1 MGLMDILLPLLL
13 LGGVYYLMQ
22 TGQLDKILTGA
33 GLPAPPPPFGSGA
46 KPEKPLQLPT
56 PQQPTTSPPPSS
68 GPAPSGGGGGST
80 ATGKTI
86 YQAIGNIM
94 TAGSGVTIRGGG
106 SSFRD
111 NIGYPCNKC
120 AREAT
125 WIFKPGTGGDWSP
138 KLGSHGDEGGKE
150 TLIEL
155 GNISINGTGG
165 DWRCEGPHM
174 TYNDVSG
181 GSGSAPKIGGLARVG
196 IKAVTWPLGG
206 NRIHHELWW
215 DQTGSGNNWKKFA
228 EFNGAATGCNAITCP
243 VPGSKCQDTMR
254 LDNPSGH
261 QFIAR
266 SMVEIRPGAG
276 GGGGGGTTTAPTPV
290 GGGDTVIKKVAAVIT
305 APARIS
311 AVPVAAPTGSDRT
324 NLSFTAAGYTSTY
337 HLYAGGLNWSRP
349 VGLLIYTDG
358 SAEYGLKN
366 PSDTYLLA
374 GGSGMIAVA
383 KRHNM
388 VLLTPLSPNKNCSDG
403 DGSCWYQ
410 GDPPG
415 YVRWLESLVRQ
426 IQAQYR
432 VDKRRVAFG
441 GYSSGAQLATE
452 YWVPSGAAQR
462 TMTDGVIVAIS
473 FGGSPKMSETF
484 YSPAFKANVHMNWN
498 VGQQDDSWLINDET
512 EGPAQGYNGK
522 AGYDHYTRLGFQTS
536 ANIIPGLDHDRDD
549 FGSVMDAMISR
560 HVPRYTLT
568 TTVQRGIIAPAI
580 VAPVQLPTANNDNTL
595 AQHLLLGLGTPRITP
610 KRIVTVTGTISGC
623 EPHFAPDGDLVFGL
637 MPDPQFKN
645 LLTPQNATHK
655 CSGGGLWCEGM
666 CQKMPNSLALSHPW
680 HQGDCVRGG
689 PFPKFPTPKVGDR
702 YTITGMYAIDH
713 REGGHAEI
721 HPITRMSKL

>member
-1 MGLMDILLPLLL
+1 MDIIITLLL
-13 LGGVYYLMQ
+13 LGGAYYLLQ

-56 PQQPTTSPPPSS
+56 PQQIIPTAPPPT
-68 GPAPSGGGGGST
+68 SGGGGGGTAGSS

-94 TAGSGVTIRGGG
+94 TAGTGVTVRSGGT
-106 SSFRD
+106 SFRD

-120 AREAT
+120 AREST
-125 WIFKPGTGGDWSP
+125 WIFKPGNGGDWSP
-138 KLGSHGDEGGKE
+138 KLGSHGDEGGRE

-155 GNISINGTGG
+155 GNIQINGTGG

-174 TYNDVSG
+174 TYNDVAG
-181 GSGSAPKIGGLARVG
+181 GSGGAPKIGGLPRVG

-261 QFIAR
+261 QFISR
-266 SMVEIRPGAG
+266 SVVEIRPGAG
-276 GGGGGGTTTAPTPV
+276 AAGGGGGGTAPV
-290 GGGDTVIKKVAAVIT
+290 GGGDTVVKKVAAVIT

-337 HLYAGGLNWSRP
+337 HLYAGGLNWTRP

-388 VLLTPLSPNKNCSDG
+388 VLLTPLSPNKSCADG

-415 YVRWLESLVRQ
+415 YVRWLEALVRQ
-426 IQAQYR
+426 VQAQYR
-432 VDKRRVAFG
+432 IDKRRVAFG

-462 TMTDGVIVAIS
+462 TMLDGVIVAIS

-522 AGYDHYTRLGFQTS
+522 AGYDHYTRAGFQTS
-536 ANIIPGLDHDRDD
+536 VNIIPGLDHDRDD
-549 FGSVMDAMISR
+549 FGSVMSAQISR
-560 HVPRYTLT
+560 HVPA
-568 TTVQRGIIAPAI
+568 VAGSIIAPAI
-580 VAPVQLPTANNDNTL
+580 VAAVPVQRFSNVNNDTTL
-595 AQHLLLGLGTPRITP
+595 ANRLWTSIAQPGLPGQRFI
-610 KRIVTVTGTISGC
+610 KKSIVTVTGKVVGKV
-623 EPHFAPDGDLVFGL
+623 PHYNTDGDLVFGL

-645 LLTPQNATHK
+645 LLTPASAKHTI
-655 CSGGGLWCEGM
+655 SGGGLWCEAV
-666 CQKMPNSLALSHPW
+666 CQKPNTSIEPVHF
-680 HQGDCVRGG
+680 GDCSRGG
-689 PFPKFPTPKVGDR
+689 PFPMFPMPKLGERWSV
-702 YTITGMYAIDH
+702 TGLHVIDV